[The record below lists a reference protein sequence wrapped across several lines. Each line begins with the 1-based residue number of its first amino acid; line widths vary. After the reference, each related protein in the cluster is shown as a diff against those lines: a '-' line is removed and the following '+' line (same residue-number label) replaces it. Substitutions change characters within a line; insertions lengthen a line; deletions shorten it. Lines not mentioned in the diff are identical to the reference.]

1 MKILFV
7 YTSLPKGG
15 IETFFVR
22 MAKELFNDG
31 YEIRFLFF
39 GNVFDDELIKEL
51 EKFAIIFNIN
61 KYLIAPNI
69 YKKQTPLLKLLIP
82 IKKEKL
88 HRDVLEGITHIHAP
102 DYNSLLY
109 TGKILPIKSEIK
121 VTTGVYHINEYN
133 FSSSSIWY
141 FKNKIEKLLKNFPW
155 QNILFFN
162 EISKEFYNE
171 KFADNFK
178 KSVVTPIGINFT
190 HENSM
195 LLGEQNNKIVSI
207 GRLTQ
212 WKKYNFHMLDVIK
225 SLQNKNIFFYYDS
238 YGSGSELTLLNNK
251 VKDLELQDYVT
262 FHGNI
267 PYTKFKETIS
277 KKLMFIGG
285 GTALIEASAL
295 GIPSLIGIENEE
307 EPLSYGFLHNT
318 STYSYQ
324 EKQLKFDK
332 KNIEYF
338 ILYLKGLSEESYKS
352 ECEKARL
359 RAKDF
364 SIDKTKIDFIN
375 MINSSQ
381 KFNFFLNY
389 YQLTR
394 IVLSMFL
401 NKLFCPNT
409 NYSKR
414 L

>member
-22 MAKELFNDG
+22 MAKQLFNEG
-31 YEIRFLFF
+31 HEIRFLFF
-39 GNVFDDELIKEL
+39 GNIFDDELIKEL
-51 EKFAIIFNIN
+51 QKFAKIFNIN
-61 KYLIAPNI
+61 NYLKAPSLF
-69 YKKQTPLLKLLIP
+69 KKQTPLLKLLMP

-88 HRDVLEGITHIHAP
+88 NRDVLEGITHIHAP

-109 TGKILPIKSEIK
+109 TGKILSIKSEIK
-121 VTTGVYHINEYN
+121 VSTGVYHINEYN
-133 FSSSSIWY
+133 FSSSNIWY
-141 FKNKIEKLLKNFPW
+141 FKKKIEKLLNNFPW

-171 KFADNFK
+171 KFVNNFK
-178 KSVVTPIGINFT
+178 KSVVTPIGINLT
-190 HENSM
+190 QENSV

-212 WKKYNFHMLDVIK
+212 WKRYNFHMLDVIK
-225 SLQNKNIFFYYDS
+225 SLQNKNIILYYDS